1 MGWKVFI
8 SILSDYHK
16 TVFFFSIS
24 RKWKNIKVL
33 SFLHNVG
40 QLIMRVHKPKI
51 EHKLVHLYK

>member
-1 MGWKVFI
+1 MGWKLFI
-8 SILSDYHK
+8 SILSDYYK

-33 SFLHNVG
+33 SFLHNVS